1 MSSPAGATL
10 PLLGMAAFSGT
21 GKTTLLTKLI
31 PVLARHG
38 IRTAVIKH
46 AHHDFDIDY
55 PGKDSYELRK
65 SGADQVIVA
74 SDQRWAMVTELRR
87 EPELATLLA
96 KLDAGRVDLVLVEG
110 FKHVR
115 FPKVELHRSCLG
127 KPLLYPDDEGIIAIA
142 CDPATVLCGDKVPP
156 RVDIDDV
163 DAVAVLVADW
173 LKYQEPPGD
182 EV

>member
-1 MSSPAGATL
+1 M

-21 GKTTLLTKLI
+21 GKTTLLTRLI
-31 PVLARHG
+31 PVLANRG

-74 SDQRWAMVTELRR
+74 SDQRWAMVTERR
-87 EPELATLLA
+87 QEPDLAMLLSR
-96 KLDAGRVDLVLVEG
+96 LDPERVDLVLVEG
-110 FKHVR
+110 FKHVS

-127 KPLLYPDDEGIIAIA
+127 KPLLYPEDAGIIAIA
-142 CDPATVLCGDKVPP
+142 CDPSTCLVGDNTPP

-163 DAVAVLVADW
+163 DAVADLVARW
-173 LKYQEPPGD
+173 LYSQDSLGYK
-182 EV
+182 V